1 MILLYIIVSG
11 TYKLKKL
18 DLQKEGFDVRL
29 IKDQLYF
36 CNNKGVYENLTLEAY
51 NDILAGK
58 IRL

>member
-1 MILLYIIVSG
+1 MYVNVSG
-11 TYKLKKL
+11 TYKLKKI
-18 DLQKEGFDVRL
+18 DLQKEGFDVGL

-36 CNNKGVYENLTLEAY
+36 CNNKGVYEELTPEAY